1 VCHSVRDGERGQED
15 QRGGGV
21 EEEEDVMS
29 IILAGPYGEVRHAL
43 ASTSAL
49 ASCILSRLATVAC
62 MTINEYF
69 KWKVAQSRAAV
80 ESMRATVPR
89 LFRAKS
95 KAASCLCLL
104 SRIQAVVGCVSNADS
119 HPRGRGVDR
128 ECRMSCLPMP
138 RACALIVDDC

>member
-1 VCHSVRDGERGQED
+1 MLRNNRGGAGHSGRRHSVPDPDAVCHSVRDGERGQED

-69 KWKVAQSRAAV
+69 KW
-80 ESMRATVPR
+80 
-89 LFRAKS
+89 
-95 KAASCLCLL
+95 
-104 SRIQAVVGCVSNADS
+104 
-119 HPRGRGVDR
+119 
-128 ECRMSCLPMP
+128 
-138 RACALIVDDC
+138 